1 MYNVSRNLQ
10 RIENQEV
17 FLMLN
22 RNEIKDIVDK
32 IISMSPADE
41 TEVYVGSHRSSLTRF
56 AENHIHQNVTEY
68 NSYLSVTAIFGKQ
81 MGDASTNKLDDESIM
96 KTLENANEI
105 AKASPPDE
113 ELLPR
118 LGPQEYQGVQ
128 SYDPDIDLI
137 TPMERAS
144 AISEV
149 VRSCEKNNLKSAGLF
164 SDSSGCG
171 AYANSKGLF
180 AFYESTGINFSV
192 SVMTDDSS
200 GWADRSSHKKSY
212 IDPKAMGDIAIEKAL
227 KSRNPREVPP
237 GSYTV
242 ILEPD
247 AVSELI
253 GFMLPGFNALA
264 IDEGRSFLCG
274 KVGQKIAQDNI
285 SLASDPY
292 HPLHQ
297 GRPFDGDG
305 VPTKRVALIKNGIA
319 EGLVYDRL
327 TAKKHGVEPTGHGAG
342 GRNTYGAY
350 PSYPVMDGG
359 DTTLDDMIASTDK
372 GILVTRFWYTNY
384 VDPMK
389 LIITGMTR
397 DGTFWIEKG
406 KIAYGIKNFRFNQ
419 NVLDM
424 LNNVEMMSKPV
435 LAGGI
440 VVPAMKIHN
449 FNFSSGTSAI

>member
-1 MYNVSRNLQ
+1 
-10 RIENQEV
+10 
-17 FLMLN
+17 MLSK
-22 RNEIKDIVDK
+22 NEIKDIVDK
-32 IISMSPADE
+32 IFDMSTADE

-68 NSYLSVTAIFGKQ
+68 NAYLSVTAIFGKQ
-81 MGDASTNKLDDESIM
+81 MGDASTNKLDDESIRR
-96 KTLENANEI
+96 TLENAIEI
-105 AKASPPDE
+105 AKISPPDE

-118 LGPQEYQGVQ
+118 LGPQEYQQVQ
-128 SYDPDIDLI
+128 SYDSDIDSI
-137 TPMERAS
+137 TPLERAS
-144 AISEV
+144 AVSEV
-149 VRSCEKNNLKSAGLF
+149 VRSCEKNELKSAGLF
-164 SDSSGCG
+164 SDGSGCE
-171 AYANSKGLF
+171 AYANSRGLF
-180 AFYESTGINFSV
+180 AFHESSNINFSV
-192 SVMTDDSS
+192 SVMAEDSS
-200 GWADRSSHKKSY
+200 GWADRSSHKKSW
-212 IDPKAMGDIAIEKAL
+212 INPKAIGDIAIDKAIR
-227 KSRNPREVPP
+227 SRNPKDVST

-253 GFMLPGFNALA
+253 DFMLDGFNALA

-285 SLASDPY
+285 TLASDPY

-297 GRPFDGDG
+297 GIPFDGDG
-305 VPTKRVALIKNGIA
+305 VPTKRIVLIKNGIA

-359 DTTLDDMIASTDK
+359 EASLEDMIASTDE

-440 VVPAMKIHN
+440 VVPAMKVKN
-449 FNFSSGTSAI
+449 FNFSSGTAAV